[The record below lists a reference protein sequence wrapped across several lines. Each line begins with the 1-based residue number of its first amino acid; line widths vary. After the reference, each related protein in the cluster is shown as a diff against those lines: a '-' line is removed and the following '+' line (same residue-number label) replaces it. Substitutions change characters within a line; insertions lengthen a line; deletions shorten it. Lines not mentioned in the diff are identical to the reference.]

1 MFNYIRS
8 RIQRGYS
15 LLAMGPN
22 EARILYD
29 LTVTAFSAGGSF
41 FFCRLFVD
49 GERSI
54 WQALIFPLGVVAGN
68 TALGLYSRFRTAS
81 GRRKAVCLA
90 ISVGLVS
97 FLEWSLL
104 ADAAFVLLSALLA
117 LPLLITARLLLN
129 LPYTRHKGLVVKAAR
144 QRGPVLVIGGAGYIG
159 THVVEQLLADGQAV
173 RVLDRLMYGRQPLTD
188 FIGRRNFE
196 LIEGDATDIT
206 RLTYAM
212 QGASAVVHLA
222 GLVGDPAC
230 AVDPEYTRHA
240 NIIATR
246 MAKDMA
252 SALGIYRFV
261 FASSC
266 SVYGC
271 TDHEVDELAELH
283 PVSLYAQTKID
294 SERELLSSM
303 RDDFFVTVLRFA
315 TVFGHSRRPRFDL
328 VANLFVAQAMVDGV
342 ITVSG
347 PNQWRPFIHVSDLA
361 RAVVAVLKA
370 NPPIVQGQIFNVG
383 DRRLNTTILALARRV
398 QALAR
403 EIREVQIEVREDVS
417 DRRNYAVCFEKI
429 RSLLGFEART
439 SLDGGIRE
447 LIKAFQNG
455 VYQDYKNE
463 LYNNAAMTK
472 YSVDYFR
479 DPIQAGHLYAPLHQ
493 LKAA

>member
-188 FIGRRNFE
+188 FIGQRNFE
-196 LIEGDATDIT
+196 LIEGDATDIS

-212 QGASAVVHLA
+212 QGASRIDDWQKPSRSLEVTRYVLSAVKPAVLYIPA
-222 GLVGDPAC
+222 GFANGFMSLNA
-230 AVDPEYTRHA
+230 ETRLLFFSTA
-240 NIIATR
+240 
-246 MAKDMA
+246 
-252 SALGIYRFV
+252 ALEE
-261 FASSC
+261 S
-266 SVYGC
+266 
-271 TDHEVDELAELH
+271 
-283 PVSLYAQTKID
+283 KN
-294 SERELLSSM
+294 
-303 RDDFFVTVLRFA
+303 DDF
-315 TVFGHSRRPRFDL
+315 RFD
-328 VANLFVAQAMVDGV
+328 
-342 ITVSG
+342 
-347 PNQWRPFIHVSDLA
+347 A
-361 RAVVAVLKA
+361 RYW
-370 NPPIVQGQIFNVG
+370 NIWDIVE
-383 DRRLNTTILALARRV
+383 R
-398 QALAR
+398 
-403 EIREVQIEVREDVS
+403 
-417 DRRNYAVCFEKI
+417 
-429 RSLLGFEART
+429 
-439 SLDGGIRE
+439 
-447 LIKAFQNG
+447 
-455 VYQDYKNE
+455 
-463 LYNNAAMTK
+463 
-472 YSVDYFR
+472 
-479 DPIQAGHLYAPLHQ
+479 
-493 LKAA
+493 